1 MISTIE
7 RDFIVKNGVA
17 SFPMK
22 EYPDWYGIPD
32 VGFIWHGEWCDP
44 EIEYKGKRINST
56 IVEDTMWE
64 RYTHDDDGNYIS
76 ANANDEEGF
85 NHYMHQ
91 NREEVYELIELAME
105 GCD

>member
-7 RDFIVKNGVA
+7 RDFIVKDGVA

-32 VGFIWHGEWCDP
+32 VGFIWHSEWSDP

-56 IVEDTMWE
+56 IVENTMWD
-64 RYTHDDDGNYIS
+64 RWTHDDYGNYIS
-76 ANANDEEGF
+76 ERENDLDGFSKYMKENADD
-85 NHYMHQ
+85 
-91 NREEVYELIELAME
+91 VYELIELVINGE
-105 GCD
+105 